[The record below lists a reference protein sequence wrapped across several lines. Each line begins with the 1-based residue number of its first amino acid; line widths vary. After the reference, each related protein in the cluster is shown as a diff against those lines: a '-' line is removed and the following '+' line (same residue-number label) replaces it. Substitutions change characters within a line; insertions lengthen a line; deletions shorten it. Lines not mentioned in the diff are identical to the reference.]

1 MPDQAAPDHGAIRF
15 FTDAW
20 PLLALGVIGALL
32 IRACVPAHP
41 GPAAAATAQ
50 APEALPAALPS
61 VRIGN
66 SAATAALNALAPES
80 DVAQMVAALNLV
92 AVDFGVGSSTLPDA
106 VTPVLTRVAQVISA
120 RPSSERFE
128 VSAHADGTGSP
139 LADLEL
145 SRRRAQA
152 VVDFLV
158 NEGVPAQQLQARGVS
173 DPGAAAT
180 EPGQESSIR
189 NQRIQFTLLP

>member
-1 MPDQAAPDHGAIRF
+1 MADQASPDHGTIRF
-15 FTDAW
+15 FMDAW
-20 PLLALGVIGALL
+20 PLLALGVIGALI

-41 GPAAAATAQ
+41 GPAVVAGTPPSE
-50 APEALPAALPS
+50 APPAA

-66 SAATAALNALAPES
+66 SAATSALNALTPES
-80 DVAQMVAALNLV
+80 GAAQVLDALNLV
-92 AVDFGVGSSTLPDA
+92 AIDFDVGRSALPEA
-106 VTPVLTRVAQVISA
+106 ATPVLTRVAEVISA
-120 RPSSERFE
+120 RLASERLE

-158 NEGVPAQQLQARGVS
+158 NQGIPAQQLQARGVS
-173 DPGAAAT
+173 TEDPVAR
-180 EPGQESSIR
+180 EPGQESSVR

>member
-1 MPDQAAPDHGAIRF
+1 MADQAAPDHGAIRF

-20 PLLALGVIGALL
+20 PLLALGVIAASL

-41 GPAAAATAQ
+41 GPAVAAS
-50 APEALPAALPS
+50 APPYEEPPA

-66 SAATAALNALAPES
+66 SAATAALNALTPES
-80 DVAQMVAALNLV
+80 DVAQVIAALNLV
-92 AVDFGVGSSTLPDA
+92 AIDFGVGGSTLPDA
-106 VTPVLTRVAQVISA
+106 ATPVLTQLADVISA
-120 RPSSERFE
+120 RLSSQRLAI
-128 VSAHADGTGSP
+128 SAHADGAGSP

-158 NEGVPAQQLQARGVS
+158 NQGIPAQQLQARGVS
-173 DPGAAAT
+173 TEDPVT
-180 EPGQESSIR
+180 SEPGQESSVR

>member
-1 MPDQAAPDHGAIRF
+1 MPDQTTPDNGAIRF

-20 PLLALGVIGALL
+20 PLLALGVIGALI

-41 GPAAAATAQ
+41 GPAVVATT
-50 APEALPAALPS
+50 PLSDEPPV

-66 SAATAALNALAPES
+66 SAATAALNALTPES
-80 DVAQMVAALNLV
+80 GVAQVIAALNLV
-92 AVDFGVGSSTLPDA
+92 AIDFSVGRSTLPDA
-106 VTPVLTRVAQVISA
+106 AAPVLTRVAEVIST
-120 RPSSERFE
+120 RPSSERLE
-128 VSAHADGTGSP
+128 ISAHADGTGSP

-145 SRRRAQA
+145 SRRRAQT

-158 NEGVPAQQLQARGVS
+158 NEGVPPQQLQARGVS
-173 DPGAAAT
+173 DQDPAAS
-180 EPGQESSIR
+180 EPGQESSVR

>member
-1 MPDQAAPDHGAIRF
+1 MPDQTAPDNGAIRF

-20 PLLALGVIGALL
+20 PLLALGVIGALI

-41 GPAAAATAQ
+41 GPAVVATT
-50 APEALPAALPS
+50 PLSDEPPV

-66 SAATAALNALAPES
+66 SAATAALNALTPES
-80 DVAQMVAALNLV
+80 GVAQVIAALNLV
-92 AVDFGVGSSTLPDA
+92 AIDFGVGRSTLPDA
-106 VTPVLTRVAQVISA
+106 AAPVLTRVAEVISA
-120 RPSSERFE
+120 RPSSERLE
-128 VSAHADGTGSP
+128 ISAHADGTGSP

-158 NEGVPAQQLQARGVS
+158 NEGVPAPQLQARGVS
-173 DPGAAAT
+173 DQDPAAS
-180 EPGQESSIR
+180 EPGHESSVR

>member
-1 MPDQAAPDHGAIRF
+1 MPDETAPDNGAIRF

-32 IRACVPAHP
+32 IRACVPAHS
-41 GPAAAATAQ
+41 GPPVVATT
-50 APEALPAALPS
+50 APSDEPPA

-66 SAATAALNALAPES
+66 SAATAALNALTPES
-80 DVAQMVAALNLV
+80 SVAQVVAALNLV
-92 AVDFGVGSSTLPDA
+92 AIDFGVGRSTLPDA
-106 VTPVLTRVAQVISA
+106 AAPVLTRVAGVISA
-120 RPSSERFE
+120 RPPSERLE
-128 VSAHADGTGSP
+128 ISAHADGNGSP

-158 NEGVPAQQLQARGVS
+158 NEGVPSQQLQARGIS
-173 DPGAAAT
+173 DQNPAAG
-180 EPGQESSIR
+180 EPGQESSVR